1 VQLAVPVT
9 IDDTPPKLAL
19 VDKATLKFTLDE
31 PATVTLLVNQK
42 TRIVLGE
49 PKGTFRVPYQGAA
62 VTQLTAQAE
71 DLAGNFSPVLAG

>member
-1 VQLAVPVT
+1 VQLAIPIT
-9 IDDTPPKLAL
+9 IDNTAPKLAL

-49 PKGTFRVPYQGAA
+49 PKGTFRIPYQGA
-62 VTQLTAQAE
+62 VYQLSGIAQ
-71 DLAGNFSPVLAG
+71 DLAGNISPVIAG